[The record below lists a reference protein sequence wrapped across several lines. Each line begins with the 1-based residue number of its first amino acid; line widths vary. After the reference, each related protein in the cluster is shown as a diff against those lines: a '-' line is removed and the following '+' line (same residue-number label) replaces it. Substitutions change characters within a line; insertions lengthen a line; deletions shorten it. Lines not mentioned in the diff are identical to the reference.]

1 MHAKLKAFWGGFSF
15 FWSIFCHFF
24 MQNLSFLRGWVVFWS
39 KKRHFFSCKTSA
51 FAGLGALFDT
61 FFCHFLVF
69 FLCKTSVFCEAGWSF
84 RVKKYN
90 FFHAKV
96 KFLRGWVIFLVH
108 FLSTFVLFFNL
119 VELSWKK
126 GIHLSILKLGFC
138 SRLNPFGDSFA
149 YQFLTKK

>member
-1 MHAKLKAFWGGFSF
+1 MVKLGVEIFFSKSPYVGRFSIFHAKL
-15 FWSIFCHFF
+15 H
-24 MQNLSFLRGWVVFWS
+24 V
-39 KKRHFFSCKTSA
+39 